1 MAKKKKAGQEAQK
14 KGGSYSLQ
22 PQQPHL
28 QQERKGAAEDEKKE
42 EQKKEAEDAKKE
54 SKAPSWEQEI
64 EKLGVKLPKETQK
77 KLKEIKAKL
86 DIFKDSI
93 LKKFDKYIIAVAL
106 LPPPYAQYG
115 QAPVAPGMMPMMP
128 VQGSAPGAPGAPGV
142 HGQQQMPMPVVQPQ
156 QMPIGMPVQAQQ
168 IPQSFPLHQTVP
180 AMAQQQRQVGQ
191 VGQAVPV
198 TASTLQQRQLAQPP
212 VPQQEQ
218 INVLVLVDDSDS
230 RKMPKEELRTKLIT
244 IIQSIAAETD
254 SRLVVQSYI
263 LSEIWQN
270 CYDAKYEL
278 LQLIST
284 AAPVY
289 DTGMLAAI
297 KIAEIH
303 KTMVLKKFERYI
315 VSYVLAGSLLQG
327 KATEKSDVDVFIVID
342 DTDVKRMTRAE
353 LKDKLRAII
362 IGMSIEVGDLTGI
375 RNKLNVQVYIL
386 TEFWDSIRE
395 ANPIIF
401 TFLRDGVPFY
411 DRGIFMPWKQLL
423 QMGRI
428 KPSTEAIDMYMSTG
442 DQILKRVAFK
452 LKEIGMEDTF
462 WAILTPSQAALM
474 LYGVPPPTPKET
486 PEVMRELFVKKL
498 GLLEEEYIKILE
510 RNIQVR
516 KDLEHGDRK
525 ELSGKDVDELMK
537 DADSYLKRINKLFES
552 IQKLKEEESIIH
564 VYDSVVTMIRDVLK
578 LEGIERVDDLEIVKI
593 FEDAL
598 ISQGKIPAKFL
609 RILNSI
615 IAAKKDYDEKKLTK
629 AEVGKVKKDSE
640 IFIRFL
646 VEYMQRKRGRELERA
661 KIRVKHGNR
670 FGEVLL
676 LDKEAFI
683 IHDIDHE
690 EKEISRADI
699 NEHGGLSKVRRSSLE
714 ELEKSLAV
722 AAIPPKVFIKEKI
735 FEDLKEVFGKDV
747 EILVNY

>member
-14 KGGSYSLQ
+14 KGSGSYSLR
-22 PQQPHL
+22 PQQPSL
-28 QQERKGAAEDEKKE
+28 QQEKKGE
-42 EQKKEAEDAKKE
+42 EENAKKE
-54 SKAPSWEQEI
+54 SKLPSWEQEI

-115 QAPVAPGMMPMMP
+115 QAPGNIPMMP
-128 VQGSAPGAPGAPGV
+128 VQGAVPGMP
-142 HGQQQMPMPVVQPQ
+142 GQQPIMPVQMPQ
-156 QMPIGMPVQAQQ
+156 QMPQMPQAQQ
-168 IPQSFPLHQTVP
+168 ASVGVPVLTPQMQQLQAMQPVP
-180 AMAQQQRQVGQ
+180 AMAQQQR
-191 VGQAVPV
+191 PV
-198 TASTLQQRQLAQPP
+198 AASSLQQPQLAQPLAQQ
-212 VPQQEQ
+212 PQQEQ

-230 RKMPKEELRTKLIT
+230 KKMPKEELRTKLIT
-244 IIQSIAAETD
+244 IIQSIATETD
-254 SRLVVQSYI
+254 SRMVVQSYI

-289 DTGMLAAI
+289 DTGMLSAI

-315 VSYVLAGSLLQG
+315 VSYVLAGSLIQG

-486 PEVMRELFVKKL
+486 PEVMRDLFVKKL
-498 GLLEEEYIKILE
+498 ALLEEDYIKILE

-525 ELSGKDVDELMK
+525 ELSGKEVDELMK
-537 DADSYLKRINKLFES
+537 DADRYLKRINTLFES
-552 IQKLKEEESIIH
+552 IQKLKEEESMIH
-564 VYDSVVTMIRDVLK
+564 IYDSVVTMIRDVLK

-593 FEDAL
+593 FEDEL

-629 AEVGKVKKDSE
+629 AEVEKVKKDSGE
-640 IFIRFL
+640 FIRFL

-690 EKEISRADI
+690 EKEISKADI

-714 ELEKSLAV
+714 ELEKSLAT

-747 EILVNY
+747 EILINY